1 MVKVID
7 FGLVKPFRAPVSER
21 RLSEE
26 GRFFGTPHFAS
37 PEQCLGKDVDIRS
50 DLYSLGVTL
59 WVMLSGQAPFDGPI
73 TEVMQKHVHEA
84 PPVERLEHV
93 PRPVVGLIESLL
105 DKDPTKRPQTPYQ
118 LRTMMG

>member
-84 PPVERLEHV
+84 PPVSGAPHRGLVSMAETMPVNTLKSLS
-93 PRPVVGLIESLL
+93 RPW
-105 DKDPTKRPQTPYQ
+105 TCYKRA
-118 LRTMMG
+118 

>member
-84 PPVERLEHV
+84 PPVERLEHGGQAISQALAEFLH
-93 PRPVVGLIESLL
+93 RGQTGGIPVEEASAAF
-105 DKDPTKRPQTPYQ
+105 
-118 LRTMMG
+118 